1 LAALGVGLLAP
12 LLLAAVLEPDPRG
25 HGTHEQL
32 GLLPCTFVV
41 LFGCRCPACGMT
53 TSWANLVRMRL
64 GDAVRANVG
73 GTLLAVVS
81 LVAVPWLLLSALRGR
96 WLGRAPTSTT
106 LAIMAALVA
115 AITLIDWAVRLL
127 VGLS

>member
-1 LAALGVGLLAP
+1 MVP

-41 LFGCRCPACGMT
+41 LFGFRCPACGMT
-53 TSWANLVRMRL
+53 TSWANFVRMRL
-64 GDAVRANVG
+64 GDAVRANLG
-73 GTLLAVVS
+73 GTVLALVS
-81 LVAVPWLLLSALRGR
+81 VVAVPWLLVSAVRGR
-96 WLGRAPTSTT
+96 WLGRAPTATF
-106 LAIMAALVA
+106 LAILAALVA
-115 AITLIDWAVRLL
+115 AVTLIDWAVRLL